1 MNATTPTVAELAVE
15 LGVAAKT
22 MRAWMRRQAWRPPAE
37 HGNPWILTPEQVG
50 QLRAHF
56 SASSSAVAPASMGD
70 DPDPGFESLTVGELL
85 GTYSRVLAELRLRN
99 LVRTN
104 NAPIG
109 DLAEYCAA
117 SVYDGLLAPNSE
129 RSYDLIA
136 ADGAK
141 IQVKVL
147 LIRPGT
153 GPAAAFSPI
162 RSFEFDA
169 CLFLL
174 IDNERNVVLAAR
186 EWTANQVR
194 EHGRHQTHTNGTVVR
209 MAQVRANTIPGVDR
223 TDEFDTAWQAL
234 LTQRR

>member
-1 MNATTPTVAELAVE
+1 MDATTPTVSELAVE
-15 LGVAAKT
+15 LGVSAKT
-22 MRAWMRRQAWRPPAE
+22 MRAWMRRQGWRHPVE
-37 HGNPWILTPEQVG
+37 LGSPWTLTPEQLG
-50 QLRAHF
+50 HLRAHF
-56 SASSSAVAPASMGD
+56 SNSTTTTAPRAASVET
-70 DPDPGFESLTVGELL
+70 GFESLTVGELL
-85 GTYSRVLAELRLRN
+85 DTYGRILTELRLRN

-129 RSYDLIA
+129 KSYDLIA

-141 IQVKVL
+141 IQIKVRQ
-147 LIRPGT
+147 IRPDT
-153 GPAAAFSPI
+153 SPAAVFSPI

-174 IDNERNVVLAAR
+174 IDNERNIVLAAR

-194 EHGRHQTHTNGTVVR
+194 EHGRHRMHTNGTVVR
-209 MAQVRANTIPGVDR
+209 VAQVRSSPTTGVDR
-223 TDEFDTAWQAL
+223 TEEFDATWQAL